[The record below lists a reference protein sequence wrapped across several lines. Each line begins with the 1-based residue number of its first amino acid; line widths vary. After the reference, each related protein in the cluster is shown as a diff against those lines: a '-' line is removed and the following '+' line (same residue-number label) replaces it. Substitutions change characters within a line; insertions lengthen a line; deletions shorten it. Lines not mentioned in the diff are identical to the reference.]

1 MQRRVTA
8 YTAAGIQCCLPGLGD
23 DLTFPSTWSV
33 QSALNGSL
41 WVRFAT
47 EYEKKASGKWWHLLE
62 FEPKAIL
69 HSNGT
74 YAFDMEQLGDYG
86 DRVTV
91 LAQRRVFQSP
101 GSCPP
106 EWVAASEPKLIC
118 LWCPHLQLHLLSICV
133 GRGGGVAVAALG
145 SSK

>member
-33 QSALNGSL
+33 QSALNGGL

-47 EYEKKASGKWWHLLE
+47 EDEKKASGKWWHLLE

-74 YAFDMEQLGDYG
+74 HAFDREQLGDYG

-106 EWVAASEPKLIC
+106 EGVAASEPTID
-118 LWCPHLQLHLLSICV
+118 LSLV
-133 GRGGGVAVAALG
+133 PTPPTPPPKYLRGQGWRGRGGSVR
-145 SSK
+145 KF

>member
-33 QSALNGSL
+33 RSALNGSL

-47 EYEKKASGKWWHLLE
+47 EDEKKASGKWWHLLE

-74 YAFDMEQLGDYG
+74 HAFDWGTTRGLWRSRDCIGA
-86 DRVTV
+86 T
-91 LAQRRVFQSP
+91 QSV
-101 GSCPP
+101 S
-106 EWVAASEPKLIC
+106 VARFVPA
-118 LWCPHLQLHLLSICV
+118 
-133 GRGGGVAVAALG
+133 
-145 SSK
+145 